1 MITYSDLQP
10 GQFYL
15 IQQTEDHPIEMVSL
29 LALTDRCVLLRSFGQ
44 QENDFWK
51 MREESIYQVIEEM
64 DYDSAAAI
72 LSLYDEEDEEE
83 LEDEEKENWEEN
95 E

>member
-1 MITYSDLQP
+1 MITYADLQP

-15 IQQTEDHPIEMVSL
+15 LQASDDSPIEMVSL
-29 LALTDRCVLLRSFGQ
+29 LALTERCVLLRSFGK
-44 QENDFWK
+44 EEKDFWK
-51 MREESIYQVIEEM
+51 LREEGIYQVIEEM

-72 LSLYDEEDEEE
+72 LSLYDEEEEDAAEEE
-83 LEDEEKENWEEN
+83 DEQNWEEN

>member
-1 MITYSDLQP
+1 MITFADLQP

-15 IQQTEDHPIEMVSL
+15 LQQSEDSSIEMVSL
-29 LALTDRCVLLRSFGQ
+29 LALTERCVLLRSFGQ
-44 QENDFWK
+44 QEKDFWK
-51 MREESIYQVIEEM
+51 LREESIYQVIEEM

-72 LSLYDEEDEEE
+72 LSLYDEEEEDVTEDEEE
-83 LEDEEKENWEEN
+83 ENWEEN

>member
-15 IQQTEDHPIEMVSL
+15 IQKAEDQPIEMVSL

-72 LSLYDEEDEEE
+72 LSLYDEEEEE
-83 LEDEEKENWEEN
+83 SLEDEEEENWEEN